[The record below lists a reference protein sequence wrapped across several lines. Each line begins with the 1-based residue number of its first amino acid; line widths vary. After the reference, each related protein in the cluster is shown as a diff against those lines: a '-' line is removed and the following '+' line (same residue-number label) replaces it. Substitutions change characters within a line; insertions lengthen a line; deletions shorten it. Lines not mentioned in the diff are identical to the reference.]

1 MAYRLFALLPL
12 FLAGVSAD
20 TMESMNDVASVAEP
34 MAPIPIPIPAPAAQQ
49 QQQEAPAVAAASP
62 VISHE
67 QAEAVVKAA
76 VAKALEIK
84 MPSNIAVTDP
94 SGHLVSFLR
103 MDGAMLVS
111 IEVAQKKAKTVSMFG
126 GKYRTGDLYNV
137 TSPGGPLYGE
147 CFKYSC
153 VQVQPWRILIFDL
166 GIQTTNSGLLFF
178 GGGVPLKVGGNFV
191 GSLGISGGT
200 VDQDQT
206 IANAAAQS
214 LNGLAPVP
222 ASKAPVA
229 PVAAPQAQAPNASV
243 LTQDGDKEAKTL

>member
-12 FLAGVSAD
+12 LLVGVSAD

-34 MAPIPIPIPAPAAQQ
+34 MAPIPIPAPAAQQ
-49 QQQEAPAVAAASP
+49 QQQEAPAVAAAPP

-147 CFKYSC
+147 C
-153 VQVQPWRILIFDL
+153 
-166 GIQTTNSGLLFF
+166 IQTTNSGLLFF